1 MIANDIAEKEE
12 KDTIKNEFRKITDT
26 VLSVKNAIDKNENQ
40 MGEIILKI
48 ENMVNIY
55 IKILLYTF
63 SASKNVFN

>member
-63 SASKNVFN
+63 SASKNILN

>member
-55 IKILLYTF
+55 IKILYTF

>member
-48 ENMVNIY
+48 ENMVKIH
-55 IKILLYTF
+55 IKILLFTF
-63 SASKNVFN
+63 SAIKNVFN

>member
-55 IKILLYTF
+55 I
-63 SASKNVFN
+63 

>member
-48 ENMVNIY
+48 ENMVNIH
-55 IKILLYTF
+55 IKILLF
-63 SASKNVFN
+63 VSSASKNVFN